1 MRLMVLLSLGLCCIV
16 PAFADSLLYTFATI
30 PLDGEISGNLGDT
43 IGWGY
48 EIDNLDPNNW
58 LVATNLDAGSFTG
71 ASAAS
76 VFDFPILAPGE
87 DLVVP
92 FDPIAGNGLYE
103 VVWDAGTA
111 PGGSN
116 QGVFTLSADW
126 YDGDPTA
133 GGNYIESAPDQLQSY
148 TVTLDSSSAP
158 EPASAALFLLGLASL
173 WASRRRVGD

>member
-1 MRLMVLLSLGLCCIV
+1 MRSIAFLLFGLGCIV
-16 PAFADSLLYTFATI
+16 PASADSLDYTFATI
-30 PLDGEISGNLGDT
+30 PLNGEISGNIGDT

-58 LVATNLDAGSFTG
+58 LVATNLDAGSFSG
-71 ASAAS
+71 ATATS

-92 FDPIAGNGLYE
+92 FDPIAGIGLYE

-111 PGGSN
+111 PGSSN
-116 QGVFTLSADW
+116 QGIFTLSADW

-148 TVTLDSSSAP
+148 TVTLGSPVP
-158 EPASAALFLLGLASL
+158 EPASAGLCLLGLAGL
-173 WASRRRVGD
+173 WASFRRARA